1 MNQVLP
7 NTNEWSEFLSN
18 QKKGRLLAGYF
29 TSGEIITEKVLFGKN
44 EKNCYIKRPDQIRQ
58 VCPLMYSE
66 HKEGPALPSFEE
78 INQEQNNF
86 DSLSDL
92 NQERDTSA
100 LESDEESDGL
110 YISDENDD

>member
-1 MNQVLP
+1 
-7 NTNEWSEFLSN
+7 
-18 QKKGRLLAGYF
+18 
-29 TSGEIITEKVLFGKN
+29 
-44 EKNCYIKRPDQIRQ
+44 
-58 VCPLMYSE
+58 MYSE